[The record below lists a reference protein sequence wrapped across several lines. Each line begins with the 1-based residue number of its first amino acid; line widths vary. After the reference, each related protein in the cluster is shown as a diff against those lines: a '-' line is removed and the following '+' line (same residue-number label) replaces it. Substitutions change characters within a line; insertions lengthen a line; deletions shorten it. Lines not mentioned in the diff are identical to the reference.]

1 MYLNRIIH
9 IKIVD
14 MKHIGFILSILIS
27 MCLSAQEN
35 INIQAATYSGFT
47 GTEASVFLV
56 DVARVQKADY
66 MNHWEKYFKS
76 LTDLPIV
83 RGDNDITIKG
93 ATIKKLGSRV
103 LSIYMHFQPSDIGTK
118 VYVGFQ
124 DTVTGFI
131 GPDDP
136 QYGIDLKK
144 LIFEETQKVYIQTR
158 GEDVKKEEA
167 YLKSLEKDLASIKND
182 EAKLQKGILKD
193 KQEIDQ
199 LKNDISINEDVMK
212 ELVIEIGD
220 KRSAV
225 MSLPANS
232 SKETRKNAE
241 SEAKDMEKKR
251 DKLRKNIDKGKQKI
265 FDLEKEIQDKQYE
278 LEKLQTDED
287 EANRKV
293 EAQRDLLIEIQKDV
307 TQMKR

>member
-1 MYLNRIIH
+1 MRH
-9 IKIVD
+9 IS
-14 MKHIGFILSILIS
+14 FFLSVLIS

-35 INIQAATYSGFT
+35 INIKAATYSGFT
-47 GTEASVFLV
+47 GTDESVFLV
-56 DVARVQKADY
+56 DVARVQKHDY

-76 LTDLPIV
+76 VTDLPVV
-83 RGDNDITIKG
+83 RADNDITIKG

-103 LSIYMHFQPSDIGTK
+103 LSIYLHFQPSDIGTQ

-124 DTVTGFI
+124 DTAKGFI

-144 LIFEETQKVYIQTR
+144 LIFDETQKVYLQTR
-158 GEDVKKEEA
+158 GEDVSKEES

-182 EAKLQKGILKD
+182 EAKLQKSILKD
-193 KQEIDQ
+193 KQEIDK

-225 MSLPANS
+225 MSLPANA

-251 DKLRKNIDKGKQKI
+251 DKLRKQIDKDKQEI
-265 FDLEKEIQDKQYE
+265 FDLEKEIQDSQYE
-278 LEKLQTDED
+278 LEKLQTAED

-293 EAQRDLLIEIQKDV
+293 EAQRNLLIEIQQDV